1 VAVADI
7 RELTAGD
14 YRRAIP
20 NLADLVL
27 DAVAGGASI
36 NFLADV
42 SHDEA
47 EAWWR
52 DLEAEV
58 TAGVVT
64 PFVAVAEDRIV
75 GSTLLMRS
83 VKANSPHRAE
93 IGKVVVHRDVRR
105 QGIAAMLM
113 QAAEDRAREEGRWL
127 LVLDTVTDSPAD
139 SLYRSLGWQVT
150 GVVPNY
156 AMLPDGTPWAATFF
170 WKDLRAPAS

>member
-1 VAVADI
+1 MVVARV
-7 RELTAGD
+7 RELPVEE
-14 YRRAIP
+14 YRRAVP
-20 NLADLVL
+20 SLADLVL

-42 SHDEA
+42 THEEA
-47 EAWWR
+47 EDWWHA
-52 DLEAEV
+52 LEPEV
-58 TAGVVT
+58 EAGVVT
-64 PFVAVAEDRIV
+64 AFIAEAGDRIV

-83 VKANSPHRAE
+83 IKANSPHRAE

-113 QAAEDRAREEGRWL
+113 QAAEERARAEGRWL

-170 WKDLRAPAS
+170 WKGLRGSR